1 MNINE
6 ILAEL
11 DKMLEN
17 CEIERAGAYL
27 AEQTDKALSSS
38 ENSAAITLLNEQIG
52 YFRDCGKFKESLA
65 ACEKVLAL
73 IQKCGLENTPE
84 HATTLLNA
92 ANAYRAAGLH
102 DEAFKAYEKVKEI
115 YDQTPDTA
123 KTLYASY
130 YNNLSLLYQETG
142 DFENAA
148 ECQKKALAI
157 VTELGDEQ
165 KIAISRTN
173 LAVSLIRLGNIAD
186 AEKQLNSAL
195 GYFIGLTPS
204 DFHYSAALSAMGDV
218 KFHLGEYV
226 SAAQFYEMALSETQ
240 LHMGHSN
247 FYDIIAENLRVTRE
261 KLPPQ
266 GWISGL
272 ELCRRFYESFGRPM
286 IHRNFRKYENRIV
299 CGMVG
304 EGSDCL
310 GFDDELSHDHDFGA
324 AFCIWLDDDLYSKIG
339 EKLQKAYDLLP
350 KTFMGYTRVKS
361 PQSRKRTGVFSASGF
376 YTDLLEVEKLPETLC
391 DWLSISCLLY
401 TSPSPRDCS

>member
-73 IQKCGLENTPE
+73 IQKCGLESTPE

-148 ECQKKALAI
+148 ECQKKALP
-157 VTELGDEQ
+157 
-165 KIAISRTN
+165 
-173 LAVSLIRLGNIAD
+173 AD
-186 AEKQLNSAL
+186 KQKQL
-195 GYFIGLTPS
+195 GL
-204 DFHYSAALSAMGDV
+204 
-218 KFHLGEYV
+218 
-226 SAAQFYEMALSETQ
+226 
-240 LHMGHSN
+240 
-247 FYDIIAENLRVTRE
+247 R
-261 KLPPQ
+261 
-266 GWISGL
+266 GL
-272 ELCRRFYESFGRPM
+272 
-286 IHRNFRKYENRIV
+286 
-299 CGMVG
+299 
-304 EGSDCL
+304 
-310 GFDDELSHDHDFGA
+310 
-324 AFCIWLDDDLYSKIG
+324 
-339 EKLQKAYDLLP
+339 
-350 KTFMGYTRVKS
+350 
-361 PQSRKRTGVFSASGF
+361 
-376 YTDLLEVEKLPETLC
+376 
-391 DWLSISCLLY
+391 
-401 TSPSPRDCS
+401 